1 MNDIASPGQ
10 TNALEIRHSPGKGRG
25 VFARQ
30 PIPAGA
36 LIERAPVLVVQA
48 GQWEGMESTI
58 LFDYFFA
65 WQEHSA
71 LALGYGSL
79 YNHSYTPNAHYMKLF
94 NEEVI
99 EITALRDIAMGEEIL
114 INYNGDPGDDAGLC
128 QCILWLTSQNAPP
141 AMTNRMVKSNASRSV
156 MGSISTCRMAEAA

>member
-1 MNDIASPGQ
+1 MMNDSTVLSK

-36 LIERAPVLVVQA
+36 LIERAPVIVVQA
-48 GQWEGMESTI
+48 GQWEGMERTI
-58 LFDYFFA
+58 LFEYFFA

-79 YNHSYTPNAHYMKLF
+79 YNHSYSPNARYMKMF
-94 NEEVI
+94 NEDII
-99 EITALRDIAMGEEIL
+99 EIIALRDIAMGEEIL
-114 INYNGDPGDDAGLC
+114 INYHGDPNDDAGLWFHA
-128 QCILWLTSQNAPP
+128 LP
-141 AMTNRMVKSNASRSV
+141 
-156 MGSISTCRMAEAA
+156 